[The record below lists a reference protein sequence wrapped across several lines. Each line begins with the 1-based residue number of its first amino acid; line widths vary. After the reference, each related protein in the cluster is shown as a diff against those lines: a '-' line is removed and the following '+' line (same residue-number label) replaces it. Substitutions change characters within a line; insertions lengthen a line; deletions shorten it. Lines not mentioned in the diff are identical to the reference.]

1 MDLLK
6 NQPSVRIFPLK
17 IGKVF
22 ASYGIS
28 VMSGSFVPQS
38 LQAASSPSSSK
49 ATVKYRTSLTKST
62 F

>member
-38 LQAASSPSSSK
+38 LQAASSPYSSSV
-49 ATVKYRTSLTKST
+49 TV
-62 F
+62 

>member
-22 ASYGIS
+22 ASCGIS

-38 LQAASSPSSSK
+38 L
-49 ATVKYRTSLTKST
+49 
-62 F
+62 

>member
-38 LQAASSPSSSK
+38 LQAASSPSSS
-49 ATVKYRTSLTKST
+49 AVTVQYAGSP
-62 F
+62 

>member
-22 ASYGIS
+22 ASCGIS

-38 LQAASSPSSSK
+38 LQAASSPSSS
-49 ATVKYRTSLTKST
+49 TVTVQYVGSP
-62 F
+62 

>member
-22 ASYGIS
+22 ASCGIS
-28 VMSGSFVPQS
+28 VIPGSFVPQS
-38 LQAASSPSSSK
+38 LQAASSPYSS
-49 ATVKYRTSLTKST
+49 AVTV
-62 F
+62 